1 LADPEESPANGPR
14 PPPGPSTIVLFI
26 SGSIARADVPGLCE
40 RVRRSLEATDAH
52 VVVCDV
58 KAIVDPDA
66 VAVDALARVALTAR
80 RLGSRIRL
88 RHACGEL
95 EDLLDLAGLCD
106 VVPLA
111 EALRLEPR
119 EQPEEREQDR
129 GVEEE
134 ADPDDPTG

>member
-1 LADPEESPANGPR
+1 
-14 PPPGPSTIVLFI
+14 VFVI

-40 RVRRSLEATDAH
+40 RVRLSLDASDAN

-58 KAIVDPDA
+58 NALVDPDA

-88 RHACGEL
+88 HHASGEL
-95 EDLLDLAGLCD
+95 EDLLDLAGLHD
-106 VVPLA
+106 VVLLG

-119 EQPEEREQDR
+119 GQPEEREQDR

-134 ADPDDPTG
+134 ADPDDPAG